1 MAGRSIWWLHL
12 TSSMETAMVGKPSDL
27 VTMGGFG
34 GGNGSGIL
42 VSLPDIR
49 GLLAV

>member
-1 MAGRSIWWLHL
+1 MWYGR
-12 TSSMETAMVGKPSDL
+12 EVDMVASEDPTMVERPSDL
-27 VTMGGFG
+27 VIMGGFG